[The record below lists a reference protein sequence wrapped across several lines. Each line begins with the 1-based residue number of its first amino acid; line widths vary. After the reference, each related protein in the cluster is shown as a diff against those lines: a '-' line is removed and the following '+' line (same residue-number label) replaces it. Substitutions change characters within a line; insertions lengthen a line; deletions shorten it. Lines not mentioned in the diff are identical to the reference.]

1 MLSVDPGAPAPP
13 YEQIRRQLI
22 EQISSGELQ
31 PGAKLPAVRRLASDL
46 GLAPNTVA
54 RTYRELEMAGY
65 VQTRGRN
72 GTIVTGLAG
81 AESDVHRQATQLS
94 TEYATNMLRLGLD
107 RDDIIGYLHRA
118 FER

>member
-1 MLSVDPGAPAPP
+1 MLSVDPGASTPP

-22 EQISSGELQ
+22 EQISTGELP

-54 RTYRELEMAGY
+54 RTYRELEVAGY

-72 GTIVTGLAG
+72 GTIVTGPAM
-81 AESDVHRQATQLS
+81 AESDVHQHAVQLS
-94 TEYATNMLRLGLD
+94 NAYAASMLRLGLE
-107 RDDIIGYLHRA
+107 RDVIIGYAHRA
-118 FER
+118 VEH